1 MELVLADPAMK
12 SIIEGAKECFLP
24 PPEKREP
31 NYLDNLHIIFFEQ
44 IFETIDNLSDQVR
57 MARAY
62 PQFLSNILKIWQKRL
77 DMIVGPNTAF
87 LGLLDIEDYVFFMD
101 HMADRF
107 RELHVHEDGVGSFA
121 EFFEYIRHLN
131 DINVTRLPG
140 VETCVLAGNPNTV
153 IDDDI
158 RDLTL
163 MLPNLRRLTSCMNIS
178 GGYIW
183 CFQKLEELVFHSMYH
198 SLPLDSR
205 WIQEICLSMTQLRVL
220 DITDHF
226 DSGVRLT
233 GIKLPNLEV
242 LKINLSSVECMIPDV
257 LQLPKLKKLAVRFDD
272 SRQLHADQETI
283 FQQIVV
289 AKSESISRIALN
301 NEVVQLPPRWHQ
313 SLLLELPQLRKLV
326 CENWYHD
333 DFFLDCQHIPCPQM
347 EVLSFSGW
355 EIVREYQLLEMVAEC
370 TSLQHL
376 ALNGYHSNAGRLSKL
391 VQIRREE
398 KNAQPLQVFSD
409 IMWTTLMPEE
419 YQQWSADKYVQ
430 ATCDGSE
437 YDYQEDGFE
446 FDFV

>member
-1 MELVLADPAMK
+1 MELTLADPAFK
-12 SIIEGAKECFLP
+12 SIIEGAKECRLP
-24 PPEKREP
+24 PLEEREP
-31 NYLDNLHIIFFEQ
+31 NYVDNLHIIFFEQ
-44 IFETIDNLSDQVR
+44 IFEAIDNLSDQVR

-62 PQFLSNILKIWQKRL
+62 PQFIPHILKIWQKRL
-77 DMIVGPNTAF
+77 NMIVGPNTPF

-107 RELHVHEDGVGSFA
+107 KELHVHEDGVGSFA
-121 EFFEYIRHLN
+121 EFFDYIRHLN

-140 VETCVLAGNPNTV
+140 VETCILAGNPNTV

-158 RDLTL
+158 RDLTQ

-183 CFQKLEELVFHSMYH
+183 CFRKLEELVFNSMYH
-198 SLPLDSR
+198 SVPLDSR

-233 GIKLPNLEV
+233 DIKLPNLEV
-242 LKINLSSVECMIPDV
+242 LKINLSSVETVISDV

-283 FQQIVV
+283 FQQIIV
-289 AKSESISRIALN
+289 AKSESITRIAVN
-301 NEVVQLPPRWHQ
+301 NEVVQLPARWHQ
-313 SLLLELPQLRKLV
+313 SLLLELPQLKKLV
-326 CENWYHD
+326 CENWFHD
-333 DFFLDCQHIPCPQM
+333 DFFLERRHMPCAQM

-370 TSLQHL
+370 TKLQHL
-376 ALNGYHSNAGRLSKL
+376 ALNGYHSNLDRLQKL
-391 VQIRREE
+391 MHIRWEE
-398 KNAQPLQVFSD
+398 KNAKPLQVFSD
-409 IMWTTLMPEE
+409 IMWTTLMPDE
-419 YQQWSADKYVQ
+419 YKKWSADKYVQ
-430 ATCDGSE
+430 VTCDGSE